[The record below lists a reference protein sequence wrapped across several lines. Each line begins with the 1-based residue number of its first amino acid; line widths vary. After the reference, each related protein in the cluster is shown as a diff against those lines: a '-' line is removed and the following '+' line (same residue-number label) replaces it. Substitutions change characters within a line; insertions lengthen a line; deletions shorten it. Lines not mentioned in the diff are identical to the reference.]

1 MLVVMALDGT
11 TLAGRGWSNGATQ
24 RRLTVEQAARVVAGV
39 AAEHHVVLT
48 YGRGPQ
54 VGLLALQALPC
65 SEVRA
70 YPLEVPGAD
79 TEDTAGYLL
88 EQELGRYLPAD
99 RLASL
104 ITRVVVAP
112 DDAAFAYPSEP
123 VGPLYDAIGAELLA
137 HRRGW
142 SVAPAGVGWRRV
154 VPSPASLSIVEVPT
168 LRILVDRGVT
178 VICAGG
184 GGIQVLASLSGPPR
198 SVEAVVDPDLAAG
211 RLAIDLDAD
220 ALLLLTNTDAID
232 ADTGTGQPSPLHDT
246 TVDELRTL
254 TPPDPSTAAKIE
266 AICAFV
272 DHGGWLGAVGSLPDA
287 AAILRGEAGTRVRGA
302 GDIVRAAA
310 TSGTRQRATE
320 PARRRA
326 FGPG

>member
-11 TLAGRGWSNGATQ
+11 TLAGRGWSNGGTQ

-54 VGLLALQALPC
+54 VGLLALQALAC
-65 SEVRA
+65 GEVPA

-88 EQELGRYLPAD
+88 EQELGHLLPVD
-99 RLASL
+99 RLATL
-104 ITRVVVAP
+104 MTRVVVDP
-112 DDAAFAYPSEP
+112 DDAAFAYPSEQ

-142 SVAPAGVGWRRV
+142 SIAPAGVGWRRV

-168 LRILVDRGVT
+168 LRILVDSGVT
-178 VICAGG
+178 VICPGG
-184 GGIQVLASLSGPPR
+184 GGIPVLASPSGPPR

-220 ALLLLTNTDAID
+220 ALLLLTNADAID
-232 ADTGTGQPSPLHDT
+232 ADTGTGQPWPLHDT

-254 TPPDPSTAAKIE
+254 TPPDASTAAKIE

-272 DHGGWLGAVGSLPDA
+272 DHGGWLGAIGSLPDA

-310 TSGTRQRATE
+310 TSGTRERATE
-320 PARRRA
+320 PACWRA